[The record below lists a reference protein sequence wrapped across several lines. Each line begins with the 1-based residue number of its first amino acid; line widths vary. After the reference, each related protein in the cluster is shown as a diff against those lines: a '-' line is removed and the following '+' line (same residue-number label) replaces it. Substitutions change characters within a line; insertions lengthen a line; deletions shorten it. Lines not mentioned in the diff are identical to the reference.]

1 MATKQ
6 ITERKPAFPESD
18 LDPELI
24 SIPEDTIPERRRAVE
39 MLRALW
45 ERRTV
50 LYRWVAIGCVLSVV
64 FSLMIPVRYTG
75 VTRLMPPDQAGQ
87 GMASML
93 AALGKSSELA
103 ALGSELFGVKTSGDL
118 FVGLAKS
125 DTVEN
130 AIVRK
135 FDLFKVYGVKRLVDA
150 RKRLESQTEVSAD
163 RKSGIIVIKVDDT
176 DPKRAAAL
184 GQEYVNQLNSVV
196 ITLDTS
202 SAHRERVFLE
212 NRLKEVQVDLEKAEK
227 DFSEFAS
234 KNVALDVKEQ
244 GRAMIGATA
253 ELEGQLIAAQ
263 TELEGLRQI
272 YTNENVRVR
281 SVQARIDEYRRQLQK
296 LGGKNSV
303 GSTAPADGTAEQNA
317 DLYPSIRQLP
327 LLGVTW
333 ADLYRRTKVEEAVF
347 ETLIKQYELAKVNE
361 AREIPSVK
369 VLDPAEVPE
378 KKSFPPRTLIVLIA
392 MCLAFVFGCVRILA
406 DARWQELSPDDPGKK
421 LAEEIAGTVKTKF
434 SFFRKG
440 RLGSKLSEYRRKSQ
454 ESDHDE

>member
-6 ITERKPAFPESD
+6 ITEHKPAYPDSD

-24 SIPEDTIPERRRAVE
+24 SIPEDPVREQRRTVYV
-39 MLRALW
+39 LRALW
-45 ERRTV
+45 ERRRS
-50 LYRWVAIGCVLSVV
+50 LYRWVAIGCVVSVI
-64 FSLMIPVRYTG
+64 FSLMIPIRFTS

-93 AALGKSSELA
+93 AALGKTSELA
-103 ALGSELFGVKTSGDL
+103 AIGSELFGVKTSGDL

-125 DTVEN
+125 HTVQN

-150 RKRLESQTEVSAD
+150 RKRLEGQTEVSTD
-163 RKSGIIVIKVDDT
+163 RKSGIITIKVDDG

-212 NRLKEVQVDLEKAEK
+212 NRLQEVQVDLEKSEK

-281 SVQARIDEYRRQLQK
+281 AVQARIDEYRRQLQK
-296 LGGKNSV
+296 MGGKT
-303 GSTAPADGTAEQNA
+303 STGPTTFPDGTTEPNA

-327 LLGVTW
+327 LLGVAW

-347 ETLIKQYELAKVNE
+347 ETLTKQYEMAKVNE

-378 KKSFPPRTLIVLIA
+378 KKSFPPRTLIVLGG

-406 DARWQELSPDDPGKK
+406 DARWQELSPEDPGKK
-421 LAEEIAGTVKTKF
+421 LAEEIAGTVRTRL
-434 SFFRKG
+434 SFFRRG
-440 RLGSKLSEYRRKSQ
+440 RFRSQTSEFGRKSAERDDQ
-454 ESDHDE
+454 

>member
-1 MATKQ
+1 
-6 ITERKPAFPESD
+6 
-18 LDPELI
+18 
-24 SIPEDTIPERRRAVE
+24 
-39 MLRALW
+39 
-45 ERRTV
+45 
-50 LYRWVAIGCVLSVV
+50 
-64 FSLMIPVRYTG
+64 
-75 VTRLMPPDQAGQ
+75 
-87 GMASML
+87 ML

-163 RKSGIIVIKVDDT
+163 RKSGIIVIKVDDS

-296 LGGKNSV
+296 LGGKNSTT
-303 GSTAPADGTAEQNA
+303 STAPADGATEQNA

-378 KKSFPPRTLIVLIA
+378 KKSFPPRTLIVLIV
-392 MCLAFVFGCVRILA
+392 MCLAFVFGCIRILA

-421 LAEEIAGTVKTKF
+421 LAEEIAGTVRGKF
-434 SFFRKG
+434 SFLRRG
-440 RLGSKLSEYRRKSQ
+440 RFEAKTSEFGRKSQ
-454 ESDHDE
+454 ESDHDERRG